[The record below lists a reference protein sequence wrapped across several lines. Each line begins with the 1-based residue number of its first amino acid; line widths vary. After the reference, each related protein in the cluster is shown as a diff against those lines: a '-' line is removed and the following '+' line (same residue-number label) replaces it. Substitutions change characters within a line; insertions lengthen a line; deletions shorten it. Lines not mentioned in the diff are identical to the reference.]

1 MGVIDQL
8 ERRVGQALLGAT
20 FIKLGFD
27 AAVRPGPRV
36 DKAAALGLPNA
47 ELAVRGNGAAMV
59 AGGAALTLHKLP
71 RLAAFGLIVSMIPT
85 TLAGHAFWD
94 FDGAE
99 RKTQEIQF
107 LKNAGLVGGLL
118 LVLTR
123 SR

>member
-27 AAVRPGPRV
+27 AAVAPGSRV

-59 AGGAALTLHKLP
+59 AGGVALTFDKLP
-71 RLAAFGLIVSMIPT
+71 RLAAFGLIASMIPT
-85 TLAGHAFWD
+85 TLAGHAFWH

-99 RKTQEIQF
+99 RKATKF
-107 LKNAGLVGGLL
+107 
-118 LVLTR
+118 
-123 SR
+123 SS